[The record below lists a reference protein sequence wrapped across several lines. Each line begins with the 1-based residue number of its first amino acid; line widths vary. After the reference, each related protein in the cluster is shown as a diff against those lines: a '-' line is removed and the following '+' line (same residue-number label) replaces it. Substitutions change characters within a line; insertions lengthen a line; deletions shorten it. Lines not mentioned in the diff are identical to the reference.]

1 MGTVRDITAEHSDQK
16 ALRQSEAKYR
26 TLFDSIDEAFCVIEM
41 IWDAQGHPFD
51 YRFVEVNRAMEKHTG
66 WQNAAGR
73 TARELIPNLE
83 DKWLETY
90 GRVARTGE
98 SVRFV
103 EGAEGMGRVFDAY
116 AFRISDAEQPRVGL
130 IFQDVTERRRA
141 EAEIVSLAEQ
151 RRLAL
156 EAERAART
164 EAEHTS
170 RVKDEFLATLSHEL
184 RTPLNAILGWTQV
197 LRGDPANT
205 ADMEAGLATIER
217 NSRAQNQIIEDLLDM
232 SRIISGKVRLD
243 VQPLQL
249 DQVVAAAVDTMRP
262 AAAAKGIRLQ
272 ALIDP
277 EGGKPGDPRR

>member
-1 MGTVRDITAEHSDQK
+1 M
-16 ALRQSEAKYR
+16 
-26 TLFDSIDEAFCVIEM
+26 
-41 IWDAQGHPFD
+41 
-51 YRFVEVNRAMEKHTG
+51 
-66 WQNAAGR
+66 
-73 TARELIPNLE
+73 
-83 DKWLETY
+83 
-90 GRVARTGE
+90 
-98 SVRFV
+98 
-103 EGAEGMGRVFDAY
+103 
-116 AFRISDAEQPRVGL
+116 
-130 IFQDVTERRRA
+130 
-141 EAEIVSLAEQ
+141 VSLAEQ

-156 EAERAART
+156 EAERAACT

-262 AAAAKGIRLQ
+262 AAAAKGMRLQ